1 MSVEEKDEG
10 RDDSA
15 GAGLLAALD
24 RFQAVREAER
34 AEVARLL
41 EAGLAAKFK
50 LEAAQ
55 REQRGGK
62 A

>member
-1 MSVEEKDEG
+1 MSVEEKDEAE
-10 RDDSA
+10 RDA

-34 AEVARLL
+34 AEVERLL
-41 EAGLAAKFK
+41 AAGLAAKFK

-55 REQRGGK
+55 REQREGK